1 MAYNR
6 YMLERDQDFTQKIT
20 IVINK
25 NLEIWEAFNATAH
38 IAAYIGNQL
47 HDGFNTGEFFTT
59 KDGQKYLRNA
69 QYPIVIL
76 RAKPGQLANLMDK
89 ARASDLLHNGFIR
102 EMIETTDDRKI
113 IEKLAAKDNS
123 EIEYLG
129 VGIFGP
135 HEEVGALTKAYQLWR

>member
-1 MAYNR
+1 
-6 YMLERDQDFTQKIT
+6 MLEYDQDFTQKIV
-20 IVINK
+20 IVVNK
-25 NLEIWEAFNATAH
+25 SLETWEAFNATAH

-47 HDGFNTGEFFTT
+47 GGGFNTGEFFTS
-59 KDGQKYLRNA
+59 KDSQNYPRNT

-89 ARASDLLHNGFIR
+89 ARTSRLLYNGFIR
-102 EMIETTDDRKI
+102 EMIETTDDREI
-113 IEKLAAKDNS
+113 IEKLASKDSS

-135 HEEVGALTKAYQLWR
+135 KEEVGVITKAYQLWR